1 MANCVKRLAICHFP
15 LDPAPFPFYNS
26 IARQIQ
32 KNDSHKEKTMSDFLF
47 RGNLARLDPDV
58 YELTQLEA
66 ERQARKLI
74 LIPSESTA
82 PMAVREALASA
93 FQNIYAEG
101 YPEEESRWMT
111 EDEILDYPA
120 RLADYRRNG
129 DPRYYKGVEYADA
142 VEALARK
149 RAAQAFAANGFG
161 PNQIYVN
168 VQALSGAPANNAVYQ
183 ALVNLGD
190 TIMGLNLLH
199 GGHLSHGS
207 SVNRSG
213 KWFKA
218 VHYTVDEN
226 ERLDYDKI
234 RALALET
241 KPKLI
246 IAGYSSYSWVPDWKK
261 FREIANE
268 VGAYFLA
275 DISHIG
281 GLVAAG
287 VVPSPVGIAHVVM
300 STTHKSLDGPRGA
313 VLLTTDAAIAKK
325 IDSAVFPGE
334 QGGPHVNVFAALS
347 LTFKLAQTK
356 QFKQLQSQTVK
367 NAQAMADQFTKRGLR
382 VPFGGTDC
390 HLVNVDVTTVKSP
403 DGIALSGDQ
412 AARILDI
419 VGIVVNRNTIPGDKN
434 SRDPSGIRL
443 GTPWITQR
451 GFNEK
456 MTRELTDIMAD
467 VLLACAPHA
476 VDTVRKGR
484 QRRAKIDFNV
494 LNNAK
499 LRVRK
504 LTEKAGIDYKFTKS
518 CYPHFYYID
527 DKVKAKDVA
536 VFELSGDRVRQM
548 LDYVV
553 SSDLSALK
561 PGMSQATEIST
572 PTPRKAGAGGKVKAT
587 LTNVDDI
594 FFQLSVPA
602 AKANVVAT
610 WLRDLS
616 DGYVSFDLKGAKDY
630 DTRRIPGP
638 FIVEQV
644 KKAAKAEGIGGKAV
658 SEVKPYFIGELPASK
673 KEALPPYVWTE
684 VEGELKKTALNQ
696 IHRDLGGRMVPF
708 AGWEMP
714 VQYTGIFEEH
724 LATRNAAG
732 LFDVSHMGVY
742 EVRGRD
748 AASFLDTLCGNDC
761 GGLQPGESLYSHFL
775 TPEADVIDD
784 TLVYRRDWDKFLV
797 VVNASNDDKDRT
809 WFESVRD
816 GKVCIDSARPWA
828 RTYGYEAELRNLR
841 DTKAGEDM
849 RVDIALQGPKSRDI
863 LLAMGVDSE
872 TKARIMKLKRTEL
885 CDARVGGFDL
895 IVSRTGYT
903 GEKMAFELFVHPE
916 RAVDFWNAILKAG
929 ESFGVKSIGLGARDS
944 LRTEAGLPLYGHEMG
959 LGSGKF
965 GMRDLSVAEGG
976 FGSYVKPYKPW
987 FIGRDAYVAR
997 EQERKGVVVRFTFD
1011 EQRVRMAHNGDPV
1024 MNANGERIGY
1034 VTSCAIDGARFITG
1048 QAYLENGYVKEG
1060 TPIFIH
1066 QGGVMER
1073 PATAAKVVS
1082 RFAKL

>member
-1 MANCVKRLAICHFP
+1 MA
-15 LDPAPFPFYNS
+15 DY
-26 IARQIQ
+26 
-32 KNDSHKEKTMSDFLF
+32 LF
-47 RGNLARLDPDV
+47 RGNLAKLDRDV
-58 YELTQLEA
+58 YQLTQLEA

-74 LIPSESTA
+74 LIPSESSA
-82 PMAVREALASA
+82 PMAVREALSSA

-101 YPEEESRWMT
+101 YPEEDTRWMT
-111 EDEILDYPA
+111 EEEILDYPA
-120 RLADYRRNG
+120 RLGDYRRNG
-129 DPRYYKGVEYADA
+129 DPRYYKGVEYADV
-142 VEALARK
+142 VEALARR
-149 RAAQAFAANGFG
+149 RAAETFAANGFTAD
-161 PNQIYVN
+161 QIYVN

-183 ALVNLGD
+183 ALVPLGE

-226 ERLDYDKI
+226 ERLDYEKI
-234 RALALET
+234 RIQALEAR
-241 KPKLI
+241 PKLL
-246 IAGYSSYSWVPDWKK
+246 IAGYSSYSWIPDWKK
-261 FREIANE
+261 FREIADE

-313 VLLTTDAAIAKK
+313 VLLTTDPAIAKK

-334 QGGPHVNVFAALS
+334 QGGPHVNVFAALA
-347 LTFKLAQTK
+347 LTFKLAQTR
-356 QFKQLQSQTVK
+356 QFKKLQEQTIK
-367 NAQAMADQFTKRGLR
+367 NAQAMADQFQKRGLR
-382 VPFGGTDC
+382 VPFGGTDS
-390 HLVNVDVTTVKSP
+390 HLVNVDVTTVTGE
-403 DGIALSGDQ
+403 DGTALSGDQ

-419 VGIVVNRNTIPGDKN
+419 AGIVVNRNTIPGDKN

-456 MTRELTDIMAD
+456 STRELTDIMAD

-476 VDTVRKGR
+476 VDTPRKGR
-484 QRRAKIDFNV
+484 ARRAKIDFNV
-494 LNNAK
+494 LNDAK

-504 LTEKAGIDYKFTKS
+504 LAEKAGIDFKYS
-518 CYPHFYYID
+518 RSGYPHFYYID
-527 DKVKAKDVA
+527 DQVKGRDYA
-536 VFELSGDRVRQM
+536 VFELTGDRVRQA
-548 LDYVV
+548 LDYAA

-561 PGMSQATEIST
+561 KGQSQATTIAT
-572 PTPRKAGAGGKVKAT
+572 PKGVVKCA
-587 LTNVDDI
+587 LVNVDDQTY
-594 FFQLSVPA
+594 QLLIPPK
-602 AKANVVAT
+602 KASLVAT

-616 DGYVSFDLKGAKDY
+616 DGYTSFKLDGEKDY
-630 DTRRIPGP
+630 SEKRIPGS
-638 FIVEQV
+638 FAVEQV
-644 KKAAKAEGIGGKAV
+644 RRPSVRNPWPGTGKAV
-658 SEVKPYFIGELPASK
+658 SENKPYFIGIASEVHKEGLPSF
-673 KEALPPYVWTE
+673 EW
-684 VEGELKKTALNQ
+684 VEPEEQELKRTALFEV
-696 IHRDLGGRMVPF
+696 HKSSGGRMVPF

-714 VQYTGIFEEH
+714 VQYSGIYEEH
-724 LATRNAAG
+724 LTTRHAAG

-748 AASFLDTLCGNDC
+748 AASFLDSICGNDV
-761 GGLQPGESLYSHFL
+761 GGLEPGASLYSHFL
-775 TPEADVIDD
+775 TPDADVIDD
-784 TLVYRRDWDKFLV
+784 TLVYRRGLDKFLV

-816 GKVCIDSARPWA
+816 GRVCIDNARPWA
-828 RTYGYEAELRNLR
+828 RTYGYEAEIRNLR
-841 DTKAGEDM
+841 DPQAGEDM

-863 LLAMGVDSE
+863 LLAMGVDTE
-872 TKARIMKLKRTEL
+872 TRRQIMKLKRTEL
-885 CDARVGGFDL
+885 CDAKVGGFDL

-916 RAVDFWNAILKAG
+916 RAADFWNAVIKAG
-929 ESFGVKSIGLGARDS
+929 EPFGVKPIGLGARDS

-965 GMRDLSVAEGG
+965 GERDLGVAEGG

-997 EQERKGVVVRFTFD
+997 EQERKGVVVRFRFD
-1011 EQRVRMAHNGDPV
+1011 DQRVRMAHPGDPV
-1024 MNANGERIGY
+1024 VNTDGERIGW
-1034 VTSCAIDGARFITG
+1034 VTSCAIDLDR
-1048 QAYLENGYVKEG
+1048 
-1060 TPIFIH
+1060 
-1066 QGGVMER
+1066 
-1073 PATAAKVVS
+1073 
-1082 RFAKL
+1082 

>member
-1 MANCVKRLAICHFP
+1 MA
-15 LDPAPFPFYNS
+15 DY
-26 IARQIQ
+26 
-32 KNDSHKEKTMSDFLF
+32 LF
-47 RGNLARLDPDV
+47 RGNLAKLDRDV

-74 LIPSESTA
+74 LIPSESSA
-82 PMAVREALASA
+82 PLAVREALSSA

-101 YPEEESRWMT
+101 YPEEETRWMT
-111 EDEILDYPA
+111 EEEILDYPA
-120 RLADYRRNG
+120 RLGDYRRNG
-129 DPRYYKGVEYADA
+129 DPRYYKGVEYADV
-142 VEALARK
+142 VEALARR
-149 RAAQAFAANGFG
+149 RAAETFAANGFSAD
-161 PNQIYVN
+161 QIYVN

-183 ALVNLGD
+183 ALVPLGE

-226 ERLDYDKI
+226 ERLNYDRI
-234 RALALET
+234 RGQALEA
-241 KPKLI
+241 KPKLL
-246 IAGYSSYSWVPDWKK
+246 IAGYSSYSWIPDWNK
-261 FREIANE
+261 FREIADE

-287 VVPSPVGIAHVVM
+287 VVPSPVGIAHVIM

-334 QGGPHVNVFAALS
+334 QGGPHVNVFAALA
-347 LTFKLAQTK
+347 LTFKLTQTK
-356 QFKQLQSQTVK
+356 QFKQLQEQTIR
-367 NAQAMADQFTKRGLR
+367 NAQAMADQFQKRGLR
-382 VPFGGTDC
+382 VPFGGTDS
-390 HLVNVDVTTVKSP
+390 HLVNVDVTTIKSP
-403 DGIALSGDQ
+403 QGVSLSGDQ

-451 GFNEK
+451 GFKEK
-456 MTRELTDIMAD
+456 ETRELTDIMAD
-467 VLLACAPHA
+467 VLLACAPHV

-484 QRRAKIDFNV
+484 QRRAKVDFNV
-494 LNNAK
+494 LNDAR

-504 LTEKAGIDYKFTKS
+504 LAEEAGIDYRYKKS
-518 CYPHFYYID
+518 GYPHFYYID
-527 DKVKAKDVA
+527 DRFTEPLVNKLLPQNDVPPHI
-536 VFELSGDRVRQM
+536 VFELSGDRVRQV
-548 LDYVV
+548 LDYAA

-561 PGMSQATEIST
+561 KGQSQATTIAT
-572 PTPRKAGAGGKVKAT
+572 RQGVIQGALVN
-587 LTNVDDI
+587 LDDQTY
-594 FFQLSVPA
+594 QLLIPVENA
-602 AKANVVAT
+602 ALVAT

-616 DGYVSFDLKGAKDY
+616 DGYTSFKLDGEKDFSEK
-630 DTRRIPGP
+630 RLPGP
-638 FIVEQV
+638 FVVEQV
-644 KKAAKAEGIGGKAV
+644 KRVQVKNAWPGTGNAV
-658 SEVKPYFIGELPASK
+658 SEDKPYFIGISSEVW
-673 KEALPPYVWTE
+673 KEALPLFEWSDTE
-684 VEGELKKTALNQ
+684 GPLKRTALYEV
-696 IHRDLGGRMVPF
+696 HKSLGGRMVPF

-714 VQYTGIFEEH
+714 VQYSGIYEEH

-742 EVRGRD
+742 EVRGAD
-748 AASFLDTLCGNDC
+748 AASFLDTICGNDC
-761 GGLQPGESLYSHFL
+761 GALEPGASLYSHFL
-775 TPEADVIDD
+775 TPDADVIDD
-784 TLVYRRDWDKFLV
+784 TLVYRRAPDKFLV

-809 WFESVRD
+809 WFECVRD
-816 GKVCIDSARPWA
+816 GKVRIDNARPWA
-828 RTYGYEAELRNLR
+828 RTYGYNAEIRNLR
-841 DTKAGEDM
+841 DPQAGEDM

-863 LLAMGVDSE
+863 LLAMGVDNDTRAS
-872 TKARIMKLKRTEL
+872 IMKLKRTEL
-885 CDARVGGFDL
+885 CDAVVGGFDL

-916 RAVDFWNAILKAG
+916 RAADFWNALLKAG
-929 ESFGVKSIGLGARDS
+929 EPFGLKPIGLGARDS

-965 GMRDLSVAEGG
+965 GSRDLGVAEGG

-987 FIGRDAYVAR
+987 FIGRDAYIAR
-997 EQERKGVVVRFTFD
+997 EQERKGVVVRFRFD
-1011 EQRVRMAHNGDPV
+1011 EQRVRMAHPGDPV
-1024 MNANGERIGY
+1024 VSTNGERIGW
-1034 VTSCAIDGARFITG
+1034 VTSCAIDGERFLTG
-1048 QAYLENGYVKEG
+1048 QAYLENGYAKEG
-1060 TPIFIH
+1060 TPVGIH
-1066 QGGVMER
+1066 QGGNTDR
-1073 PATAAKVVS
+1073 PATPAKVVS
-1082 RFAKL
+1082 RFPKTR

>member
-1 MANCVKRLAICHFP
+1 
-15 LDPAPFPFYNS
+15 
-26 IARQIQ
+26 
-32 KNDSHKEKTMSDFLF
+32 MSDYLF
-47 RGNLARLDPDV
+47 RGNLAKLDRDV

-82 PMAVREALASA
+82 PMAVREALSSA

-101 YPEEESRWMT
+101 YPEEETRWMS
-111 EDEILDYPA
+111 EEEILDYPA
-120 RLADYRRNG
+120 RLGDYRRNG
-129 DPRYYKGVEYADA
+129 DPRYYKGVEYADV
-142 VEALARK
+142 VEALARR
-149 RAAQAFAANGFG
+149 RAAETFAANGFSAD
-161 PNQIYVN
+161 QIYVN

-183 ALVNLGD
+183 ALLNIGD
-190 TIMGLNLLH
+190 TVMGLNLLH

-213 KWFKA
+213 KYYKA

-226 ERLDYDKI
+226 ERLDYNKI

-241 KPKLI
+241 RPKLI

-261 FREIANE
+261 FREIADE

-287 VVPSPVGIAHVVM
+287 VVPSPIGIAHVVM

-313 VLLTTDAAIAKK
+313 VLLTTDAALAKK
-325 IDSAVFPGE
+325 IDTAVFPGE
-334 QGGPHVNVFAALS
+334 QGGPHVNVFAALA
-347 LTFKLAQTK
+347 LAFKLAQTK
-356 QFKQLQSQTVK
+356 QFRQLQEQTIE
-367 NAQAMADQFTKRGLR
+367 NAKAMADQFQKRGLR

-390 HLVNVDVTTVKSP
+390 HLVNVDTTTVKSP

-451 GFNEK
+451 GFKEK
-456 MTRELTDIMAD
+456 ETRELTDIMAD

-484 QRRAKIDFNV
+484 QRRAKADFNV
-494 LNNAK
+494 LNDAK

-504 LTEKAGIDYKFTKS
+504 LAEEASIDYKYKKS
-518 CYPHFYYID
+518 GYPHFYYID
-527 DKVKAKDVA
+527 DKIDEPLVNKLLGQKDAPPHA
-536 VFELSGDRVRQM
+536 VFELRGERVRQV
-548 LDYVV
+548 LDYAV

-561 PGMSQATEIST
+561 KGQSQTTTIA
-572 PTPRKAGAGGKVKAT
+572 TPRGVIQGALV
-587 LTNVDDI
+587 NVDNQTY
-594 FFQLSVPA
+594 QLLIPLDNASL
-602 AKANVVAT
+602 VAT

-616 DGYVSFDLKGAKDY
+616 DGYTSFKLDGEKDFSEK
-630 DTRRIPGP
+630 RLPGP

-644 KKAAKAEGIGGKAV
+644 KRAKIKNAWPGTGNAV
-658 SEVKPYFIGELPASK
+658 SEDKPYFIGISSEIQKEPLPAFQ
-673 KEALPPYVWTE
+673 WTD
-684 VEGELKKTALNQ
+684 VEGELKRTALYEV
-696 IHRDLGGRMVPF
+696 HKSSGGRMVPF

-714 VQYTGIFEEH
+714 VQYSGIYEEH

-742 EVRGRD
+742 EVRGPD
-748 AASFLDTLCGNDC
+748 AASFLDTICGNDC
-761 GGLQPGESLYSHFL
+761 GGLQPGESLYSQFL
-775 TPEADVIDD
+775 TPDADVIDD
-784 TLVYRRDWDKFLV
+784 TLVYRRGADKFLV

-816 GKVCIDSARPWA
+816 GKVCIDTARPWA
-828 RTYGYEAELRNLR
+828 RTYGYNAEIRNLR
-841 DTKAGEDM
+841 DPKAGEDM
-849 RVDIALQGPKSRDI
+849 RVDIALQGPRSRDI
-863 LLAMGVDSE
+863 LLSMGVDTE
-872 TKARIMKLKRTEL
+872 TRTKIMKLKRTEL
-885 CDARVGGFDL
+885 CDAVVGSFDL

-916 RAVDFWNAILKAG
+916 RAADFWNALIKAG
-929 ESFGVKSIGLGARDS
+929 EPFGLKPIGLGARDS

-965 GMRDLSVAEGG
+965 GNRDLGVAEGG

-987 FIGRDAYVAR
+987 FIGRDAYIAR
-997 EQERKGVVVRFTFD
+997 EQERKGTVIRFRFD
-1011 EQRVRMAHNGDPV
+1011 DQRVRMAHNGDPV
-1024 MNANGERIGY
+1024 VNSRGERIGW
-1034 VTSCAIDGARFITG
+1034 VTSCAIDAERFLTG
-1048 QAYLENGYVKEG
+1048 QAYLENAYTKID
-1060 TPIFIH
+1060 TPIGIH
-1066 QGGVMER
+1066 QGGNTDR

-1082 RFAKL
+1082 RFPKL